1 MVWEALLFLEGE
13 VSTGNP
19 DLGPPSEHQAYL
31 RQLQYVLLLV
41 FHLLTP
47 ISSLPCPALPLYLWL
62 GFSQWEALAGTKVSF
77 SFSPSPAS
85 GLGMVIAPHRC

>member
-47 ISSLPCPALPLYLWL
+47 ISSLPCPALPLCLWL
-62 GFSQWEALAGTKVSF
+62 GFSQWHWQEQRSVF
-77 SFSPSPAS
+77 HSPPLLLPA
-85 GLGMVIAPHRC
+85 